1 MKVAILGK
9 LPSKFLAPFEDKEW
23 QIWGCN
29 VHKDMDKIKRYDLW
43 FDIHKNPSIYN
54 IPSNKLITR
63 DKYPLDEVVSLL
75 GGFYLNN
82 SISYMIMYA
91 VLQGATDIELY
102 GVKLCC
108 GEEIRTQQLQ
118 NVREILFFCKGKG
131 INVFSIEKNVTEGYA
146 LYGL

>member
-29 VHKDMDKIKRYDLW
+29 VHKDMAKIKRYDLW
-43 FDIHKNPSIYN
+43 FDIHNNPSKYDITSD
-54 IPSNKLITR
+54 IITR
-63 DKYPLDEVVSLL
+63 QNYPLDEVLSLL
-75 GGFYLNN
+75 GGYYLNN

-91 VLQGATDIELY
+91 VLKGATEIGLY
-102 GVKLCC
+102 GVRLEC

-118 NVREILFFCKGKG
+118 NTREILFYCKGRG
-131 INVFSIEKNVTEGYA
+131 IKVFSIEENVLAGYP
-146 LYGL
+146 LYQ